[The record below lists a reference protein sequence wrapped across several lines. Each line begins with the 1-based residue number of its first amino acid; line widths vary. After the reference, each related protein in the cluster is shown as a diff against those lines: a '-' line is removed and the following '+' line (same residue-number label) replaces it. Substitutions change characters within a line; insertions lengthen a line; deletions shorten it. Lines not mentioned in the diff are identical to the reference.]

1 MSAPELWECE
11 NCGRRAI
18 DGIGDGWVATAVD
31 ERWHRCEGTAERL
44 LPRPAFSI
52 DLTPVEQAL
61 VGMIRGMRRWA
72 ADEDGVHDEAW
83 DAYVAAHKALKLTEP
98 RESIFDDARAERAEE
113 HPAPPV
119 TRARALADGVAA
131 ILAEDPD
138 VVINVANY
146 GLLTT
151 GEDGKCYSNALAAT
165 LRGLGWRF
173 DTNSA
178 QWTVPL

>member
-11 NCGRRAI
+11 NCGQRAI
-18 DGIGDGWVATAVD
+18 NGNGHGWTARGD

-44 LPRPAFSI
+44 LPRPAFRI

-83 DAYVAAHKALKLTEP
+83 DAYVAAHKALKLPEP
-98 RESIFDDARAERAEE
+98 RESIFDDARAEEQ
-113 HPAPPV
+113 PAPPP

-138 VVINVANY
+138 VVINVADY

-151 GEDGKCYSNALAAT
+151 GEDGKRYSDALAAT